1 MPDHDLTP
9 IELLTRATSLL
20 DLSDALAD
28 AIEQNYREASR
39 LHDALTGAQPED
51 PRRALEAH
59 GRASA
64 LVDHASQLLRAQERE
79 LATLTITVST
89 R

>member
-20 DLSDALAD
+20 DLSDALAE